1 MNPVGSLIKNDLNK
15 RRIFGGSL
23 FDTIKTLSI
32 AKGGQGGDGWG
43 DKLVVGVDDEPCHS
57 IS

>member
-32 AKGGQGGDGWG
+32 DKGGQGGDGWG
-43 DKLVVGVDDEPCHS
+43 DQLVVGVDDEPCHS